1 MMDGKKYK
9 WLVFVYPKP
18 EPESESEPGSL
29 TPGLRRGRGIGRG
42 FSNPPQGGLQ
52 MKRLMFVLSLLL
64 ILPLIIPAS
73 ATAIHQEVEEGVLL
87 TRAVIL
93 ANRTQIVLNTLEL
106 NTEQI
111 DAFSPVYLDY
121 WEEMNLI
128 NDKLADL
135 ILDYSD
141 NFENLSDEKAL
152 SLLDGYLD
160 VQKDKVA
167 LKKKYVK
174 KFKKVLTPKKLV
186 QYYQTENKLDAII
199 MMELAAGVPLVE

>member
-1 MMDGKKYK
+1 
-9 WLVFVYPKP
+9 
-18 EPESESEPGSL
+18 
-29 TPGLRRGRGIGRG
+29 
-42 FSNPPQGGLQ
+42 
-52 MKRLMFVLSLLL
+52 MFVLSLLL
-64 ILPLIIPAS
+64 ILPLIVSTNAL
-73 ATAIHQEVEEGVLL
+73 AVDEAVEEGVLL

-93 ANRTQIVLNTLEL
+93 VNRTQIVLNTLEL
-106 NTEQI
+106 NKEQV

-141 NFENLSDEKAL
+141 NFENLTDEKAL
-152 SLLDGYLD
+152 SMLDGYLD
-160 VQKDKVA
+160 VQKKKIA

-199 MMELAAGVPLVE
+199 MMELAAGVPLVK

>member
-1 MMDGKKYK
+1 
-9 WLVFVYPKP
+9 
-18 EPESESEPGSL
+18 
-29 TPGLRRGRGIGRG
+29 
-42 FSNPPQGGLQ
+42 

-64 ILPLIIPAS
+64 ILPLIVSTNAL
-73 ATAIHQEVEEGVLL
+73 AVDEAVEEGVLL

-93 ANRTQIVLNTLEL
+93 VNRTQIVLNTLEL
-106 NTEQI
+106 NKEQV

-141 NFENLSDEKAL
+141 NFENLTDEKAL
-152 SLLDGYLD
+152 SMLDGYLD
-160 VQKDKVA
+160 VQKKKIA

-199 MMELAAGVPLVE
+199 MMELAAGVPLVK

>member
-1 MMDGKKYK
+1 MRTQKILV
-9 WLVFVYPKP
+9 LVFLALFTLVSANALAVD
-18 EPESESEPGSL
+18 EMVQNE
-29 TPGLRRGRGIGRG
+29 
-42 FSNPPQGGLQ
+42 
-52 MKRLMFVLSLLL
+52 VLF
-64 ILPLIIPAS
+64 
-73 ATAIHQEVEEGVLL
+73 

-106 NTEQI
+106 NKEQV

-121 WEEMNLI
+121 WEEMNEI
-128 NDKLADL
+128 NGRLADL

-141 NFENLSDEKAL
+141 NFENLTDEKAL
-152 SLLDGYLD
+152 SMLDGYLD
-160 VQKDKVA
+160 IQKKKLA

-199 MMELAAGVPLVE
+199 MMELAKGVPLVK

>member
-1 MMDGKKYK
+1 MKAQKILV
-9 WLVFVYPKP
+9 LVFLALFTIV
-18 EPESESEPGSL
+18 S
-29 TPGLRRGRGIGRG
+29 TPAL
-42 FSNPPQGGLQ
+42 
-52 MKRLMFVLSLLL
+52 
-64 ILPLIIPAS
+64 A
-73 ATAIHQEVEEGVLL
+73 ADAAVEDALLL
-87 TRAVIL
+87 TRAVIVV
-93 ANRTQIVLNTLEL
+93 NRTQIVLNTLEL
-106 NTEQI
+106 KKDQV

-135 ILDYSD
+135 LLDYSD
-141 NFENLSDEKAL
+141 NFENLTDEKAL
-152 SLLDGYLD
+152 SILNESLD

-199 MMELAAGVPLVE
+199 MMELAAGVPLVK

>member
-1 MMDGKKYK
+1 
-9 WLVFVYPKP
+9 
-18 EPESESEPGSL
+18 
-29 TPGLRRGRGIGRG
+29 
-42 FSNPPQGGLQ
+42 

-64 ILPLIIPAS
+64 ILPFIVPAP
-73 ATAIHQEVEEGVLL
+73 ALAVDEAVEEGVLL

-93 ANRTQIVLNTLEL
+93 VNRTQIVLNTLEL
-106 NTEQI
+106 NKEQV

-141 NFENLSDEKAL
+141 NFENLTDEKAL
-152 SLLDGYLD
+152 SMLDGYLD
-160 VQKDKVA
+160 VQKKKIA

-199 MMELAAGVPLVE
+199 MMELAAGVPLVK

>member
-1 MMDGKKYK
+1 MKK
-9 WLVFVYPKP
+9 
-18 EPESESEPGSL
+18 
-29 TPGLRRGRGIGRG
+29 
-42 FSNPPQGGLQ
+42 
-52 MKRLMFVLSLLL
+52 LMFALSLLL
-64 ILPLIIPAS
+64 ILPFIVPAPVL
-73 ATAIHQEVEEGVLL
+73 AADEAVEEGVLL

-106 NTEQI
+106 NKEQV

-121 WEEMNLI
+121 WEEMNEI
-128 NDKLADL
+128 NGQLADL

-199 MMELAAGVPLVE
+199 MMELAAGVPLVK

>member
-1 MMDGKKYK
+1 MRTQNIIL
-9 WLVFVYPKP
+9 LVFLFLFTLV
-18 EPESESEPGSL
+18 
-29 TPGLRRGRGIGRG
+29 
-42 FSNPPQGGLQ
+42 
-52 MKRLMFVLSLLL
+52 
-64 ILPLIIPAS
+64 S
-73 ATAIHQEVEEGVLL
+73 ANALAADEMVEEGVLL

-106 NTEQI
+106 NKEQI

-121 WEEMNLI
+121 WEEMNEI
-128 NDKLADL
+128 NGQLADL

-199 MMELAAGVPLVE
+199 MMELAAGVPLVK

>member
-1 MMDGKKYK
+1 MRTQKILV
-9 WLVFVYPKP
+9 LVFLALFTLVSANAHAAD
-18 EPESESEPGSL
+18 EAVEDG
-29 TPGLRRGRGIGRG
+29 
-42 FSNPPQGGLQ
+42 
-52 MKRLMFVLSLLL
+52 LL
-64 ILPLIIPAS
+64 I
-73 ATAIHQEVEEGVLL
+73 
-87 TRAVIL
+87 TRAVIV

-106 NTEQI
+106 NEAQVE
-111 DAFSPVYLDY
+111 AFSPVYLDY

-141 NFENLSDEKAL
+141 NFENLTDEKAL
-152 SLLDGYLD
+152 SMLDGYLD

-167 LKKKYVK
+167 LKKKYVN

-199 MMELAAGVPLVE
+199 MMELAAGVPLVK